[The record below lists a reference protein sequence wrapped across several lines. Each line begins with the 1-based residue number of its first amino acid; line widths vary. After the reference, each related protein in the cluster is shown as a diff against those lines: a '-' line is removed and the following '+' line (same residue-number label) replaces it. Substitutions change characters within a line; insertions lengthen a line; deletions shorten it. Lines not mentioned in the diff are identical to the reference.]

1 MADSLTIHPLFS
13 GCIFVEVFYTCFV
26 FIYLIPVMPLN
37 FLDSP
42 AGDTLSVAHPAS
54 RPVTASGTPD
64 LLINSLE
71 LKRTFRKWSHDKEKV
86 GGSGNSEICFY
97 VTAYREKLSN
107 SK

>member
-1 MADSLTIHPLFS
+1 M
-13 GCIFVEVFYTCFV
+13 EVVCTCFV

-42 AGDTLSVAHPAS
+42 AGDTLSVAHLAS
-54 RPVTASGTPD
+54 RPVSASGTPD

-86 GGSGNSEICFY
+86 RQPRIVAKESKLTKRRNCFRICNA
-97 VTAYREKLSN
+97 VVS
-107 SK
+107 